1 MIKSY
6 YDYLYWE
13 FYGCEDLIALG
24 MIGKR
29 KLVIGAF
36 ILSNLIIFLPNING
50 SFALQFTDYTS
61 EKYQIQ
67 FQYPSDWLIK
77 EKANRSDEGA
87 EIDISNKKIAAGKLR
102 IHFYD
107 DLLESFGTTNLDAA
121 FTKFYSATTTDD
133 NEYEFKIIESPSFG
147 SVDSQRT
154 GSFLMTFKQKNEI
167 DPITGAVKYWITFAG
182 NSGYKMEFMA
192 TPENFDTPDNIEI
205 RDQFIESI
213 IFLGQNNATNT
224 SGLSQVLL
232 ELQNN

>member
-1 MIKSY
+1 MFNI
-6 YDYLYWE
+6 WE
-13 FYGCEDLIALG
+13 FYGCEDLIALEI
-24 MIGKR
+24 IGKG

-36 ILSNLIIFLPNING
+36 VLSNLVFFIPSING
-50 SFALQFTDYTS
+50 SFALQFTDYSS

-87 EIDISNKKIAAGKLR
+87 QIDISNKKIAAGKLR

-107 DLLESFGTTNLDAA
+107 DLLESFGTSNLDAA

-133 NEYEFKIIESPSFG
+133 NEYEFKIIESPSF
-147 SVDSQRT
+147 VTIDNQRT
-154 GSFLMTFKQKNEI
+154 GSFLLMFKQKNEV
-167 DPITGAVKYWITFAG
+167 DPITGAVKYWITFVG

-213 IFLGQNNATNT
+213 VFLGQNNVTNT
-224 SGLSQVLL
+224 NGAISIVARVAK
-232 ELQNN
+232 

>member
-1 MIKSY
+1 MII
-6 YDYLYWE
+6 LYWE

-29 KLVIGAF
+29 NLVIGAF

-107 DLLESFGTTNLDAA
+107 DLLERFGTTNLDAA

-182 NSGYKMEFMA
+182 NSGYKIEFMA

>member
-1 MIKSY
+1 MII
-6 YDYLYWE
+6 LYWE

-154 GSFLMTFKQKNEI
+154 GSFVMTFEQKNEI
-167 DPITGAVKYWITFAG
+167 DPITGAVKYWITFVG

>member
-1 MIKSY
+1 MII
-6 YDYLYWE
+6 LYWE

-77 EKANRSDEGA
+77 EKANRSDEGS
-87 EIDISNKKIAAGKLR
+87 EIDISNKKIASGKLR

>member
-1 MIKSY
+1 MI
-6 YDYLYWE
+6 
-13 FYGCEDLIALG
+13 A
-24 MIGKR
+24 KR
-29 KLVIGAF
+29 KLVIGGF

-61 EKYQIQ
+61 EKYQIK

-77 EKANRSDEGA
+77 EKADKFDEGS
-87 EIDISNKKIAAGKLR
+87 EIDITNKKIAAGKLR
-102 IHFYD
+102 IHFYN
-107 DLLESFGTTNLDAA
+107 DLLEGFGSTNLDAA

-154 GSFLMTFKQKNEI
+154 GSFVMTFKQKNEI
-167 DPITGAVKYWITFAG
+167 DPITGAVKYWITFVG

>member
-1 MIKSY
+1 LGI
-6 YDYLYWE
+6 E

-61 EKYQIQ
+61 EKNQIQ
-67 FQYPSDWLIK
+67 FQYPSDWLLK
-77 EKANRSDEGA
+77 EKANRSDEGS

-154 GSFLMTFKQKNEI
+154 GSFVMTFKQKNEI

-224 SGLSQVLL
+224 SGTISSVARVAK
-232 ELQNN
+232 

>member
-1 MIKSY
+1 MII
-6 YDYLYWE
+6 LYWE

-24 MIGKR
+24 MIVKR

-36 ILSNLIIFLPNING
+36 IFSNLIIFLPNING

-133 NEYEFKIIESPSFG
+133 NEYEFKIIESPSFV
-147 SVDSQRT
+147 SIDNQRT
-154 GSFLMTFKQKNEI
+154 GSFMLMFKQKNEV
-167 DPITGAVKYWITFAG
+167 DPVSGAVKYWITFVG

-192 TPENFDTPDNIEI
+192 TPENFDTLDNIEI

-213 IFLGQNNATNT
+213 IFLGQNNATNN
-224 SGLSQVLL
+224 SGAISSVASVAK
-232 ELQNN
+232 